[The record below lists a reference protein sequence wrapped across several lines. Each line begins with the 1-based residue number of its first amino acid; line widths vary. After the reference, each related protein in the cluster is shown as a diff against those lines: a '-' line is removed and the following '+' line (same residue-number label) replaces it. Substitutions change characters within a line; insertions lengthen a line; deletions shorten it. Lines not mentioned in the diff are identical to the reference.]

1 MSGAILSGIGAASA
15 IGNVLFGN
23 SGAVVLGD
31 VVFSDME
38 VPAEIT
44 WGGRQTLTIHKMP
57 GGLRV
62 IDAMG
67 RDDAA
72 ISWSGIFLGQDHGSA
87 RALQLDELRVS
98 GKLVPLSWGDHLL
111 TVVVAAFQCTDTAFQ
126 GKYRI
131 TCEVLQD
138 ESAGFAT
145 RPQSL
150 LGAIMSGINDA
161 LALVAPIFALVGIG
175 QAIVSG
181 LTSKQATACATL
193 AGDLD
198 DAQAT
203 VRGVGSFAAGD
214 SSSADVQAA
223 VAAVQASA
231 ADVCDGAETAL
242 AAIVEQPE
250 VGFLGTYD
258 AATALDRL
266 NVATAQ
272 SAVGAAAWVAASE
285 AQRAMD
291 NLTATPGATEA
302 AAAFDSAVPSPQSVG
317 GAAGQTIMQAGGDLY
332 TVAARELGDATQWYR
347 VAMSSGLDDPM
358 LYGLNALTVPDA
370 IQATSPG
377 LPDVAGSEIL

>member
-1 MSGAILSGIGAASA
+1 MLLFYTTQRGDCGAQGGRRLERIGGGIGK
-15 IGNVLFGN
+15 
-23 SGAVVLGD
+23 AVGV
-31 VVFSDME
+31 
-38 VPAEIT
+38 
-44 WGGRQTLTIHKMP
+44 
-57 GGLRV
+57 GGLFAGVGGGVVGAGGGGKAGHRV
-62 IDAMG
+62 QPGQNGVQLG
-67 RDDAA
+67 R
-72 ISWSGIFLGQDHGSA
+72 
-87 RALQLDELRVS
+87 
-98 GKLVPLSWGDHLL
+98 
-111 TVVVAAFQCTDTAFQ
+111 TA
-126 GKYRI
+126 GVGR
-131 TCEVLQD
+131 
-138 ESAGFAT
+138 
-145 RPQSL
+145 
-150 LGAIMSGINDA
+150 LGAAM
-161 LALVAPIFALVGIG
+161 
-175 QAIVSG
+175 AIVSG